1 MARRTAYRVGN
12 AGLPAP
18 SVLTSLSRMSDL
30 SPLRRALALRSWRV
44 ALVGLTAALAVYG
57 LEQLVPVGWM
67 RAAVASVAWLG
78 FGLGALV
85 ATMQAATTP
94 GRDRLPWIFV
104 ALAVGAWTVGMLV
117 RSAFLI
123 ADFAIPTPSLDDV
136 GHLSAAAL
144 LILGFIAMLRGQRL
158 AIYALLL
165 DSGAVVLL
173 LLAAI
178 ALLLSSALASEMRQA
193 PVVTSVVLLYAVLWS
208 GATGA
213 ALSALW
219 GSPMEQPR
227 RAFAILVLGV
237 ALNALAFT
245 LSLPVFL
252 WGRFQ
257 AGTPLD
263 LLWML
268 GMLAIGV
275 SAGTWIEDRKS
286 EPRRLFSRDV
296 IELSRLALPALTA
309 VMAAAVVVIAN
320 VSNSGVELFVDSAVA
335 ATMVVLALRAGLALY
350 TNRRMGETERG
361 RAVQFE
367 ALYEVGLAASG
378 ERSLDE
384 LAKLVVE
391 QATQLSRTDG
401 AMLSMAE
408 PGNGFVV
415 RALRPHPDLGLRDS
429 VGEPL
434 TGISL
439 AAVETRDMVVAPT
452 YAEHPFSTKPLHATI
467 ASAIAVPLIAHGE
480 LVGTL
485 AMYSATP
492 RRFSDDT
499 QRLVRLYAAQ
509 AAIAIAN
516 ARLLA
521 ETHRLARDDDLTSV
535 MNRRSLMERLDGEIA
550 EATRHGDIFAVVL
563 FDVDGLKSV
572 NDTAGHLAG
581 NEVLTKV
588 AHIMRESVR
597 SEDVV
602 ARFGGDEF
610 VLLLPRTGLLPAQA
624 LVGRIETR
632 LRDETYHWAGRDHG
646 LPSVSFGI
654 AWFPED
660 GRTDDALLAVADERM
675 YEDKA
680 RSRARREGA
689 AGAD

>member
-1 MARRTAYRVGN
+1 
-12 AGLPAP
+12 
-18 SVLTSLSRMSDL
+18 MSDL
-30 SPLRRALALRSWRV
+30 SPLGRALSLRTWRAALIAVAV
-44 ALVGLTAALAVYG
+44 ALGVFT
-57 LEQLVPVGWM
+57 LEQLVPAGWP
-67 RAAVASVAWLG
+67 RGAVASAAWLA
-78 FGLGALV
+78 FGLGAMV
-85 ATMQAATTP
+85 AAMRAAQTTL
-94 GRDRLPWIFV
+94 GRERSPWIFV
-104 ALAVGAWTVGMLV
+104 TLAVGAWTIGMLV

-123 ADFAIPTPSLDDV
+123 ADLAVPTPGLDDV
-136 GHLSAAAL
+136 GHLTAAAL
-144 LILGFIAMLRGQRL
+144 LILGFIAILRGQRL

-178 ALLLSSALASEMRQA
+178 VLLLSGALASEMRQA
-193 PVVTSVVLLYAVLWS
+193 PVVTTVILLYAVLWS

-219 GSPMEQPR
+219 GWPDERAR
-227 RAFAILVLGV
+227 RAFAILAAGV

-245 LSLPVFL
+245 LSLPVVLF
-252 WGRFQ
+252 GRFQ

-268 GMLAIGV
+268 GMIAIGA
-275 SAGTWIEDRKS
+275 SAGTWIEDRRTA
-286 EPRRLFSRDV
+286 PLRLFSRDV
-296 IELSRLALPALTA
+296 IELSRLALPAMTA
-309 VMAAAVVVIAN
+309 VLAAGIVVVAN
-320 VSNSGVELFVDSAVA
+320 VSNSGVEVFVDAAVA
-335 ATMVVLALRAGLALY
+335 GTMVLLALRAGLALY
-350 TNRRMGETERG
+350 TNWRLSETERR

-367 ALYEVGLAASG
+367 ALYEVGLAAAG

-384 LAKLVVE
+384 LVKLVVE

-401 AMLSMAE
+401 AMLALAE
-408 PGNGFVV
+408 PGDGFII
-415 RALRPHPDLGLRDS
+415 RALRPNPQLGLRDS

-434 TGISL
+434 AGISL
-439 AAVETRDMVVAPT
+439 AAIETREMVVAPN
-452 YAEHPFSTKPLHATI
+452 YADHPLSTKPLHAKI

-492 RRFSDDT
+492 RRYSSDT

-521 ETHRLARDDDLTSV
+521 ETHRLARDDDLTGV
-535 MNRRSLMERLDGEIA
+535 LNRRSLMERLDGQMA
-550 EATRHGDIFAVVL
+550 EAARHGDIFAVAMC
-563 FDVDGLKSV
+563 DVDGLKSV

-588 AHIMRESVR
+588 AHIMRDAVR
-597 SEDVV
+597 AEDVV

-624 LVGRIETR
+624 LVSRIESR
-632 LRDETYHWAGRDHG
+632 LREETYHWAGRDHP

-660 GRTDDALLAVADERM
+660 GRTDDALLAIADERM
-675 YEDKA
+675 YEDKT
-680 RSRARREGA
+680 RSRSRREGA
-689 AGAD
+689 SGGN

>member
-1 MARRTAYRVGN
+1 MAACRVGD
-12 AGLPAP
+12 AGVPTP
-18 SVLTSLSRMSDL
+18 SALASLSSMSDL
-30 SPLRRALALRSWRV
+30 SPLGRALALRSWRV
-44 ALVGLTAALAVYG
+44 GLIGIAGAGGVYA
-57 LEQLVPVGWM
+57 LEQLAPAGWP
-67 RAAVASVAWLG
+67 RGAVASVAWLAL
-78 FGLGALV
+78 GLGAMV
-85 ATMQAATTP
+85 AALRAAQTTP
-94 GRDRLPWIFV
+94 GRERLPWMFV
-104 ALAVGAWTVGMLV
+104 AFAVGAWTIGMLV

-123 ADFAIPTPSLDDV
+123 AEVAIPTPSLDDI
-136 GHLSAAAL
+136 GHLTAAAL

-178 ALLLSSALASEMRQA
+178 ALLLSSALASEMRQE
-193 PVVTSVVLLYAVLWS
+193 PVLTTVVLLYAVLWS

-219 GSPMEQPR
+219 GSPTEQPR
-227 RAFAILVLGV
+227 RAFAILVVGV
-237 ALNALAFT
+237 ALHALAFT

-252 WGRFQ
+252 WGQFQ

-268 GMLAIGV
+268 GMVAIGV
-275 SAGTWIEDRKS
+275 SAGTWIEDRAT
-286 EPRRLFSRDV
+286 EPRPLFSRDV

-309 VMAAAVVVIAN
+309 VLAAAIVVVAN
-320 VSNSGVELFVDSAVA
+320 VSNSGVELFVDAAVA
-335 ATMVVLALRAGLALY
+335 ATMVLLALRAGVALY
-350 TNRRMGETERG
+350 TNWRLSGIERR

-367 ALYEVGLAASG
+367 ALYEVGLAAAG
-378 ERSLDE
+378 ERSLEE
-384 LAKLVVE
+384 LVKLVVE

-401 AMLSMAE
+401 AMLGLAE
-408 PGNGFVV
+408 PGGFVI
-415 RALRPHPDLGLRDS
+415 RALRPNPELGLRDS

-434 TGISL
+434 AGLSL
-439 AAVETRDMVVAPT
+439 AAIETRDMVVAPK
-452 YAEHPFSTKPLHATI
+452 YAEHPMSTKPLHATI

-492 RRFSDDT
+492 RRFSSDT

-521 ETHRLARDDDLTSV
+521 ETHRLARDDDLTAV
-535 MNRRSLMERLDGEIA
+535 LNRRSLMERLDGEIA
-550 EATRHGDIFAVVL
+550 EAARHGDIFAVAL
-563 FDVDGLKSV
+563 CDVDGLKSV

-597 SEDVV
+597 AEDVV

-624 LVGRIETR
+624 LVSRIESR
-632 LRDETYHWAGRDHG
+632 LREETYHWAGRDHP

-680 RSRARREGA
+680 RSRTRREGA
-689 AGAD
+689 SGAD

>member
-1 MARRTAYRVGN
+1 
-12 AGLPAP
+12 
-18 SVLTSLSRMSDL
+18 MSDL
-30 SPLRRALALRSWRV
+30 SPLSRALALRSWRA
-44 ALVGLTAALAVYG
+44 ALVGIAAAIAIYG
-57 LEQLVPVGWM
+57 LERLAPAGWP
-67 RAAVASVAWLG
+67 RGALASVAWLA
-78 FGLGALV
+78 FGLGATV
-85 ATMQAATTP
+85 AAARAAETTP
-94 GRDRLPWIFV
+94 GRERLPWIFV

-117 RSAFLI
+117 RGAFLI
-123 ADFAIPTPSLDDV
+123 ADIAIPTPGLDDV
-136 GHLSAAAL
+136 AHLSAAAL
-144 LILGFIAMLRGQRL
+144 LILGFVAMVRGQRL

-165 DSGAVVLL
+165 DSGAVLLL

-178 ALLLSSALASEMRQA
+178 ALLLSSALASEMKQE
-193 PVVTSVVLLYAVLWS
+193 PVVTTVILLYAVLWT

-219 GSPMEQPR
+219 GSPIEQPR
-227 RAFAILVLGV
+227 RAYAMLVAGV

-245 LSLPVFL
+245 LSLPIFL
-252 WGRFQ
+252 FGRFQ

-268 GMLAIGV
+268 GMISIAAA
-275 SAGTWIEDRKS
+275 AGTWIDDRTTQ
-286 EPRRLFSRDV
+286 PRRLFSRDV
-296 IELSRLALPALTA
+296 IELSRLALPGVTA
-309 VMAAAVVVIAN
+309 CLAAALVVVAN
-320 VSNSGVELFVDSAVA
+320 LIESGAELFVDSAVA
-335 ATMVVLALRAGLALY
+335 ATMIILAVRAGLALF
-350 TNRRMGETERG
+350 TNWRLSETERR
-361 RAVQFE
+361 RALQFE
-367 ALYEVGLAASG
+367 ALYEVGLAAAG

-401 AMLSMAE
+401 AMFALAE
-408 PGNGFVV
+408 PGNGLVI
-415 RALRPHPDLGLRDS
+415 RALRPNAQLGLRDS

-434 TGISL
+434 AGISL
-439 AAVETRDMVVAPT
+439 ATIATRDMVVAPK
-452 YAEHPFSTKPLHATI
+452 YAEHPMSTKPLHATI

-485 AMYSATP
+485 AMYSVTP
-492 RRFSDDT
+492 RKFSSDT

-521 ETHRLARDDDLTSV
+521 ETHRLARDDDLTGV
-535 MNRRSLMERLDGEIA
+535 MNRRSLMERLDGEMA
-550 EATRHGDIFAVVL
+550 EAARHGDIFAVVL
-563 FDVDGLKSV
+563 CDVDGLKTV

-588 AHIMRESVR
+588 AKLMREAVR
-597 SEDVV
+597 TEDVV

-624 LVGRIETR
+624 LVGRIESR
-632 LRDETYHWAGRDHG
+632 LREEAYHWAGRDHP

-660 GRTDDALLAVADERM
+660 GRTDDALLACADERM
-675 YEDKA
+675 YEDKM
-680 RSRARREGA
+680 RSRARR
-689 AGAD
+689 AGASGAD

>member
-1 MARRTAYRVGN
+1 
-12 AGLPAP
+12 
-18 SVLTSLSRMSDL
+18 MSEL
-30 SPLRRALALRSWRV
+30 SPLGRALSLRAWR
-44 ALVGLTAALAVYG
+44 AALIGVAVAFGVFG
-57 LEQLVPVGWM
+57 LEQLVPAGWA
-67 RAAVASVAWLG
+67 RGAVASVAWLA
-78 FGLGALV
+78 FGLGAMV
-85 ATMQAATTP
+85 AALRAAQTTL
-94 GRDRLPWIFV
+94 GRERSPWIFV
-104 ALAVGAWTVGMLV
+104 TLAALAWTIGMLV

-123 ADFAIPTPSLDDV
+123 ADIAVPTPGLDDA
-136 GHLSAAAL
+136 GHLTAAAL
-144 LILGFIAMLRGQRL
+144 LILGFIAILRGQRL

-193 PVVTSVVLLYAVLWS
+193 PVVTTVILLYAVLWS

-219 GSPMEQPR
+219 GWPEERAR
-227 RAFAILVLGV
+227 RAFAILAAGV

-252 WGRFQ
+252 FGRFQ

-268 GMLAIGV
+268 GMVAIGA
-275 SAGTWIEDRKS
+275 SAGTWIEDRRT
-286 EPRRLFSRDV
+286 EPLRLFSRDV
-296 IELSRLALPALTA
+296 IELSRLALPAMTA
-309 VMAAAVVVIAN
+309 VLAAGIVVVAN
-320 VSNSGVELFVDSAVA
+320 VSNSGVEGFVDAAVA
-335 ATMVVLALRAGLALY
+335 ATMVLLALRAGLALY
-350 TNRRMGETERG
+350 TNWRLSETERR

-367 ALYEVGLAASG
+367 ALYEVGLSAAG

-384 LAKLVVE
+384 LVKLVVE

-401 AMLSMAE
+401 AMLSLAE
-408 PGNGFVV
+408 PGDGFVI
-415 RALRPHPDLGLRDS
+415 RALRPNPQLGLRDS

-434 TGISL
+434 AGISL
-439 AAVETRDMVVAPT
+439 AAIETRDMVVAPN
-452 YAEHPFSTKPLHATI
+452 YADHPLSTKPLHAKI
-467 ASAIAVPLIAHGE
+467 ASTIAVPLIAHGE

-485 AMYSATP
+485 AMYSATR
-492 RRFSDDT
+492 RRFSSDT

-521 ETHRLARDDDLTSV
+521 ETHRLARDDDLTGV
-535 MNRRSLMERLDGEIA
+535 LNRRSLMERLDGEMA
-550 EATRHGDIFAVVL
+550 EAARHGDIFAVAMC
-563 FDVDGLKSV
+563 DVDGLKSV

-588 AHIMRESVR
+588 AHIMREAVR
-597 SEDVV
+597 AEDVV

-624 LVGRIETR
+624 LVSRIESR
-632 LRDETYHWAGRDHG
+632 LREETYHWAGRDHP

-680 RSRARREGA
+680 RSRSRREGA
-689 AGAD
+689 STGK

>member
-1 MARRTAYRVGN
+1 
-12 AGLPAP
+12 
-18 SVLTSLSRMSDL
+18 MSDL
-30 SPLRRALALRSWRV
+30 SRLGRALSLRTWRA
-44 ALVGLTAALAVYG
+44 ALVGVAGTLGLYA
-57 LEQLVPVGWM
+57 LEQIIPSGWP
-67 RAAVASVAWLG
+67 RGAVASAAWLAL
-78 FGLGALV
+78 GLGAMV
-85 ATMQAATTP
+85 TAMHAAQTTS
-94 GRDRLPWIFV
+94 GRDRSPWIFV
-104 ALAVGAWTVGMLV
+104 TLAAGAWTIGMLV

-123 ADFAIPTPSLDDV
+123 ADVAMPTPGLDDIA
-136 GHLSAAAL
+136 HLTAAAL

-178 ALLLSSALASEMRQA
+178 ALLLSSALASEMKQA
-193 PVVTSVVLLYAVLWS
+193 PLVTTVVLLYAVLWS

-227 RAFAILVLGV
+227 RAFAMLVAGV

-268 GMLAIGV
+268 GMLAIGA
-275 SAGTWIEDRKS
+275 SAGTWIEDRKT
-286 EPRRLFSRDV
+286 PPLRLFSRDV
-296 IELSRLALPALTA
+296 IEMSRLALPAMTA
-309 VMAAAVVVIAN
+309 ILAAGIVVVAN
-320 VSNSGVELFVDSAVA
+320 VSNSGVEVFVDAAVA
-335 ATMVVLALRAGLALY
+335 ATMVLLALRAGLALY
-350 TNRRMGETERG
+350 TNWRLSETERR

-367 ALYEVGLAASG
+367 ALYEVGLAAGG

-384 LAKLVVE
+384 LVKLVVE

-401 AMLSMAE
+401 AMLALAE
-408 PGNGFVV
+408 PGHGFII
-415 RALRPHPDLGLRDS
+415 RALRPNPQLGLRDS

-434 TGISL
+434 AGISL
-439 AAVETRDMVVAPT
+439 AAIQTRDMVVAPR
-452 YAEHPFSTKPLHATI
+452 YGEHPMSTKPLHATI
-467 ASAIAVPLIAHGE
+467 ASAIAVPLIAQGE

-492 RRFSDDT
+492 RRFSGDT

-521 ETHRLARDDDLTSV
+521 ETHRLARDDDLTGV
-535 MNRRSLMERLDGEIA
+535 LNRRSLMERLDGEMA
-550 EATRHGDIFAVVL
+550 EAARHGDIFAVAMC
-563 FDVDGLKSV
+563 DVDGLKSV

-588 AHIMRESVR
+588 ANIMRESVR
-597 SEDVV
+597 AEDVV

-624 LVGRIETR
+624 LVSRIESR
-632 LRDETYHWAGRDHG
+632 LREETYHWAGRDHP

-660 GRTDDALLAVADERM
+660 GRTDDALIAAADERM

-689 AGAD
+689 SGAD

>member
-1 MARRTAYRVGN
+1 MGD
-12 AGLPAP
+12 AGLTPTAAV
-18 SVLTSLSRMSDL
+18 SSLFCVSDPR
-30 SPLRRALALRSWRV
+30 PLRGAVALRSWRV
-44 ALVGLTAALAVYG
+44 GLAALAGALVVYG
-57 LEQLVPVGWM
+57 AELLAPAGWP
-67 RAAVASVAWLG
+67 RGALASVAWLA
-78 FGLGALV
+78 LGMGAMV
-85 ATMQAATTP
+85 AAMRAAATTP

-104 ALAVGAWTVGMLV
+104 TLAVGAWTIGMLV

-123 ADFAIPTPSLDDV
+123 ADVGLPTPSLDDV

-144 LILGFIAMLRGQRL
+144 LTFGFIAMLRGQRL

-173 LLAAI
+173 LLAAV
-178 ALLLSSALASEMRQA
+178 ALLLSSALAREMKQE
-193 PVVTSVVLLYAVLWS
+193 PVVTTVVLLYAVLWS

-219 GSPMEQPR
+219 GSPTEQPR
-227 RAFAILVLGV
+227 RAYAILVVGV

-252 WGRFQ
+252 WGQFQ
-257 AGTPLD
+257 AGTALD

-275 SAGTWIEDRKS
+275 SAGTWIEDRSTEAKRPS
-286 EPRRLFSRDV
+286 SRDV
-296 IELSRLALPALTA
+296 IELSRLALPAVTA
-309 VMAAAVVVIAN
+309 GLAAALVVIAN
-320 VSNSGVELFVDSAVA
+320 VTNSGVELFVDSAVA
-335 ATMVVLALRAGLALY
+335 ATMVVLALRAGLALF
-350 TNRRMGETERG
+350 TNWRLSDIERR

-367 ALYEVGLAASG
+367 ALYEVGLAAAG

-401 AMLSMAE
+401 AMLSLAE
-408 PGNGFVV
+408 PGNGFII
-415 RALRPHPDLGLRDS
+415 RALRPNPQLGLRDS

-434 TGISL
+434 AGISL
-439 AAVETRDMVVAPT
+439 AAVDTRDLVVAPR
-452 YAEHPFSTKPLHATI
+452 YAEHPMSTKPLHATI
-467 ASAIAVPLIAHGE
+467 ASAIAIPLIAHGE

-492 RRFSDDT
+492 RRFSSDT

-521 ETHRLARDDDLTSV
+521 ETHRLARDDDLTGV
-535 MNRRSLMERLDGEIA
+535 LNRRSLMERLDGELA
-550 EATRHGDIFAVVL
+550 GAARHGDMFAVAL
-563 FDVDGLKSV
+563 CDVDGLKAV

-588 AHIMRESVR
+588 ARLMRDAVR
-597 SEDVV
+597 AEDVV

-610 VLLLPRTGLLPAQA
+610 VLLLPRTGPLPAQA
-624 LVGRIETR
+624 LVSRIESR
-632 LRDETYHWAGRDHG
+632 LLEETYHWAGRDHP

-689 AGAD
+689 SRAD

>member
-1 MARRTAYRVGN
+1 
-12 AGLPAP
+12 
-18 SVLTSLSRMSDL
+18 MSEL
-30 SPLRRALALRSWRV
+30 SPLGRALSLRAWR
-44 ALVGLTAALAVYG
+44 AALIGVAVAFGVFG
-57 LEQLVPVGWM
+57 LEQLVPAGWA
-67 RAAVASVAWLG
+67 RGAVASVAWLA
-78 FGLGALV
+78 FGLGAMV
-85 ATMQAATTP
+85 AALRAAQTTL
-94 GRDRLPWIFV
+94 GRERSPWIFV
-104 ALAVGAWTVGMLV
+104 TLAALAWTIGMLV

-123 ADFAIPTPSLDDV
+123 ADIAVPTPGLDDA
-136 GHLSAAAL
+136 GHLTAAAL
-144 LILGFIAMLRGQRL
+144 LILGFIAILRGQRL

-193 PVVTSVVLLYAVLWS
+193 PVVTTVILLYAVLWS

-219 GSPMEQPR
+219 GWPEERAR
-227 RAFAILVLGV
+227 RAFAILAAGV

-252 WGRFQ
+252 FGRFQ

-268 GMLAIGV
+268 GMVAIGA
-275 SAGTWIEDRKS
+275 SAGTWIEDRRT
-286 EPRRLFSRDV
+286 EPLRLFSRDV
-296 IELSRLALPALTA
+296 IELSRLALPAMTA
-309 VMAAAVVVIAN
+309 VLAAGIVVVAN
-320 VSNSGVELFVDSAVA
+320 VSNSGVEGFVDAAVA
-335 ATMVVLALRAGLALY
+335 ATMVLLALRAGLALY
-350 TNRRMGETERG
+350 TNWRLSETERR

-367 ALYEVGLAASG
+367 ALYEVGLSAAG

-384 LAKLVVE
+384 LVKLVVE

-401 AMLSMAE
+401 AMLSLAE
-408 PGNGFVV
+408 PGDGFVI
-415 RALRPHPDLGLRDS
+415 RALRPNPQLGLRDS

-434 TGISL
+434 AGISL
-439 AAVETRDMVVAPT
+439 AAIETRDMVVAPN
-452 YAEHPFSTKPLHATI
+452 YADHPLSTKPLHAKI

-485 AMYSATP
+485 AMYSATR
-492 RRFSDDT
+492 RRFSSDT

-521 ETHRLARDDDLTSV
+521 ETHRLARDDDLTGV
-535 MNRRSLMERLDGEIA
+535 LNRRSLMERLDGEMA
-550 EATRHGDIFAVVL
+550 EAARHGDIFAVAMC
-563 FDVDGLKSV
+563 DVDGLKSV

-588 AHIMRESVR
+588 AHIMREAVR
-597 SEDVV
+597 AEDVV

-624 LVGRIETR
+624 LVSRIESR
-632 LRDETYHWAGRDHG
+632 LREETYHWAGRDHP

-680 RSRARREGA
+680 RSRSRREGA
-689 AGAD
+689 STGK

>member
-1 MARRTAYRVGN
+1 V
-12 AGLPAP
+12 
-18 SVLTSLSRMSDL
+18 SDL
-30 SPLRRALALRSWRV
+30 SPLRRALALRSWR
-44 ALVGLTAALAVYG
+44 AALLG
-57 LEQLVPVGWM
+57 LAGALALFGIEQLAPAGWPRGALASVGWLAFGM
-67 RAAVASVAWLG
+67 GAIVAAKRAAD
-78 FGLGALV
+78 
-85 ATMQAATTP
+85 TTP
-94 GRDRLPWIFV
+94 GREKLPWVFV
-104 ALAVGAWTVGMLV
+104 TLAAGAWTIGMLV
-117 RSAFLI
+117 RSAYLI
-123 ADFAIPTPSLDDV
+123 ADVAIPTPSLDDA
-136 GHLSAAAL
+136 GHLTAAAL
-144 LILGFIAMLRGQRL
+144 LVFGFIAMLRGQRL
-158 AIYALLL
+158 ALYALIL

-178 ALLLSSALASEMRQA
+178 VLLLSSALASEMKQD
-193 PVVTSVVLLYAVLWS
+193 PLFTTVVLLYAILWS

-219 GSPMEQPR
+219 GSPIEQPR

-245 LSLPVFL
+245 LSLPTFL

-263 LLWML
+263 LLWTL

-275 SAGTWIEDRKS
+275 SAGTWFEDRRTK
-286 EPRRLFSRDV
+286 PVQLFSRDV
-296 IELSRLALPALTA
+296 IELSRLALPAMTA
-309 VMAAAVVVIAN
+309 ILAAGLVVVAN
-320 VSNSGVELFVDSAVA
+320 ASNSGVELFVDSAVA
-335 ATMVVLALRAGLALY
+335 TTMVLLAFRAGLALF
-350 TNRRMGETERG
+350 TNWRLSETERR

-367 ALYEVGLAASG
+367 ALYEVGLAAAG
-378 ERSLDE
+378 QGSLGD
-384 LAKLVVE
+384 LARLVVE

-401 AMLSMAE
+401 AMLALAE
-408 PGNGFVV
+408 PGDRFVI
-415 RALRPHPDLGLRDS
+415 RALRPNAQLDLRDS

-434 TGISL
+434 AGISL
-439 AAVETRDMVVAPT
+439 AAVETRDIVVAPK
-452 YAEHPFSTKPLHATI
+452 YSEHPMSTKPLHATI
-467 ASAIAVPLIAHGE
+467 ASAIAVPLIAQGE

-492 RRFSDDT
+492 REFTSDT

-521 ETHRLARDDDLTSV
+521 ETHRLARDDDLTNV
-535 MNRRSLMERLDGEIA
+535 LNRRSLMERLDGEMA
-550 EATRHGDIFAVVL
+550 GAARHGDIFAVVL
-563 FDVDGLKSV
+563 CDVDGLKSV

-581 NEVLTKV
+581 NEVLIKV
-588 AHIMRESVR
+588 AHLMRESVR
-597 SEDVV
+597 AEDVV

-624 LVGRIETR
+624 LVGRIESR
-632 LRDETYHWAGRDHG
+632 LRSETYHWAGRDHP

-689 AGAD
+689 SGGD

>member
-1 MARRTAYRVGN
+1 MDE
-12 AGLPAP
+12 
-18 SVLTSLSRMSDL
+18 LT
-30 SPLRRALALRSWRV
+30 PLGRALALRSWR
-44 ALVGLTAALAVYG
+44 AGLVGVAGALAVFA
-57 LEQLVPVGWM
+57 LEQLVPASWL
-67 RAAVASVAWLG
+67 RSAVASAAWLG
-78 FGLGALV
+78 LGLGAIL
-85 ATMQAATTP
+85 AATRAASMTP
-94 GRDRLPWIFV
+94 GRERLPWMFV
-104 ALAVGAWTVGMLV
+104 ALAATFWTIGMLV
-117 RSAFLI
+117 RAAFLI
-123 ADFAIPTPSLDDV
+123 ADVAIPTPGLDDV
-136 GHLSAAAL
+136 THLGAAAL
-144 LILGFIAMLRGQRL
+144 LIFGFIAMLRAQRL

-178 ALLLSSALASEMRQA
+178 ALLLSGALASEMKQE
-193 PVVTSVVLLYAVLWS
+193 PFVTTVVLLYAVLWS

-219 GSPMEQPR
+219 GSPTEQPR

-252 WGRFQ
+252 FGRFQ

-275 SAGTWIEDRKS
+275 SAGTWIEDRRAGS
-286 EPRRLFSRDV
+286 TRLFSRDV
-296 IELSRLALPALTA
+296 VELSRLALPALTA
-309 VMAAAVVVIAN
+309 VLAAALVVVAN
-320 VSNSGVELFVDSAVA
+320 MSNSGVELFVDSAVA
-335 ATMVVLALRAGLALY
+335 ATMIVLAVRAGLALY
-350 TNRRMGETERG
+350 TNWRLSEIERR

-367 ALYEVGLAASG
+367 ALYEVGLAAAG

-401 AMLSMAE
+401 AMLALAE
-408 PGNGFVV
+408 PGNGFII
-415 RALRPHPDLGLRDS
+415 RALRPNPALGLRDS

-434 TGISL
+434 AGISL
-439 AAVETRDMVVAPT
+439 AAIETRDLVVAPR
-452 YAEHPFSTKPLHATI
+452 YAEHPQSTKPLHATI

-492 RRFSDDT
+492 RRFSSDT

-509 AAIAIAN
+509 AAIAVAN

-521 ETHRLARDDDLTSV
+521 ETHRLARDDDLTNV
-535 MNRRSLMERLDGEIA
+535 LNRRSLMERLDAQMA
-550 EATRHGDIFAVVL
+550 EAARHGDIFAVAL
-563 FDVDGLKSV
+563 CDVDGLKSV

-588 AHIMRESVR
+588 ANLMRESVR
-597 SEDVV
+597 AEDVV

-624 LVGRIETR
+624 LVGRIEAR
-632 LRDETYHWAGRDHG
+632 LREETYHWAGRDHP

-689 AGAD
+689 SGAD

>member
-1 MARRTAYRVGN
+1 MV
-12 AGLPAP
+12 
-18 SVLTSLSRMSDL
+18 TSLVPVSDL
-30 SPLRRALALRSWRV
+30 SPFGRALSLRSWRV
-44 ALVGLTAALAVYG
+44 ALMGTAGAFGVYG
-57 LEQLVPVGWM
+57 LEQLAPAGWP
-67 RAAVASVAWLG
+67 RGAVASVAWLA
-78 FGLGALV
+78 FGMGAMV
-85 ATMQAATTP
+85 AAMRAAQTTP
-94 GRDRLPWIFV
+94 GRERLPWV
-104 ALAVGAWTVGMLV
+104 LVMLAVGAWTAGMLV

-123 ADFAIPTPSLDDV
+123 AEVAMPTPGLDDV
-136 GHLSAAAL
+136 AHLSAAAL

-165 DSGAVVLL
+165 DAGAVVLL

-178 ALLLSSALASEMRQA
+178 ALLLSSALASEMKQA
-193 PVVTSVVLLYAVLWS
+193 PLLTTVVLLYAVLWS

-268 GMLAIGV
+268 GMLAIGAA
-275 SAGTWIEDRKS
+275 AGTWIEDRKTV
-286 EPRRLFSRDV
+286 PMRLFSRDV
-296 IELSRLALPALTA
+296 IELSRLMLPGLTA
-309 VMAAAVVVIAN
+309 ALAAALVVVAN
-320 VSNSGVELFVDSAVA
+320 VSDAGVELFVDSAVA
-335 ATMVVLALRAGLALY
+335 ATMVLLALRAGLALY
-350 TNRRMGETERG
+350 TNWRLSETERR

-367 ALYEVGLAASG
+367 ALYEVGLAAAG
-378 ERSLDE
+378 ERSLDD

-401 AMLSMAE
+401 AMFALAE
-408 PGNGFVV
+408 PGNGLII
-415 RALRPHPDLGLRDS
+415 RALRLNPLLGLRDS

-434 TGISL
+434 AGISL
-439 AAVETRDMVVAPT
+439 AAIETRDMVVVPK
-452 YAEHPFSTKPLHATI
+452 YGEHPMSTKPLQATI

-492 RRFSDDT
+492 RRFSGDT

-516 ARLLA
+516 ARLLS
-521 ETHRLARDDDLTSV
+521 ETHRLARDDDLTGV
-535 MNRRSLMERLDGEIA
+535 LNRRSLMERLDGEMA
-550 EATRHGDIFAVVL
+550 EAARHGDIFAVVL
-563 FDVDGLKSV
+563 CDVDGLKAV

-588 AHIMRESVR
+588 ARLMRESVR
-597 SEDVV
+597 AEDVV

-624 LVGRIETR
+624 VVGRIEAR
-632 LRDETYHWAGRDHG
+632 LREETYHWAGRDHP

-660 GRTDDALLAVADERM
+660 GRTDDALLACADERM

-680 RSRARREGA
+680 RSRARGESA
-689 AGAD
+689 FGAD

>member
-1 MARRTAYRVGN
+1 
-12 AGLPAP
+12 
-18 SVLTSLSRMSDL
+18 MSDIG
-30 SPLRRALALRSWRV
+30 PLRRAFALKSWRA
-44 ALVGLTAALAVYG
+44 ALVCLAGAGAIYG
-57 LEQLVPVGWM
+57 LEQLAPAGWP
-67 RAAVASVAWLG
+67 RAALASVAWLA
-78 FGLGALV
+78 FGLGALL
-85 ATMQAATTP
+85 AAVRAAETTP
-94 GRDRLPWIFV
+94 GRERLPWIFV
-104 ALAVGAWTVGMLV
+104 AIAAGAWTVGMVV
-117 RSAFLI
+117 RSAFLV
-123 ADFAIPTPSLDDV
+123 ADVGIPTPGLDDV
-136 GHLSAAAL
+136 AHLSAAAL
-144 LILGFIAMLRGQRL
+144 LIFGFVAMVRGQRL

-178 ALLLSSALASEMRQA
+178 ALLLSNALASEMSQE
-193 PVVTSVVLLYAVLWS
+193 PVVTTVVLLYAVLWT

-219 GSPMEQPR
+219 GSPIEQPR
-227 RAFAILVLGV
+227 RAYAILVLGV

-245 LSLPVFL
+245 LSLPTTLF
-252 WGRFQ
+252 GRFQ

-268 GMLAIGV
+268 GMLAIGAA
-275 SAGTWIEDRKS
+275 AGTWIEDRKTQ
-286 EPRRLFSRDV
+286 PRQLFSRDV

-309 VMAAAVVVIAN
+309 GLAAGLVVIAN
-320 VSNSGVELFVDSAVA
+320 LIDSGVELFIDSAVA
-335 ATMVVLALRAGLALY
+335 ATMILLALRAGLALF
-350 TNRRMGETERG
+350 TNWHLNESERR

-367 ALYEVGLAASG
+367 ALYEVGLAAAG

-401 AMLSMAE
+401 AMFAIAE
-408 PGNGFVV
+408 PGNGLII
-415 RALRPHPDLGLRDS
+415 RALRLNPLLGLRDS
-429 VGEPL
+429 IGEPL
-434 TGISL
+434 AGISL
-439 AAVETRDMVVAPT
+439 ATITTRDMVVAPR
-452 YAEHPFSTKPLHATI
+452 YSDHPLSTKPLHATI

-492 RRFSDDT
+492 REFSSDT

-521 ETHRLARDDDLTSV
+521 ETHRLARDDDLTGV

-550 EATRHGDIFAVVL
+550 GAARHGDMFAVVL
-563 FDVDGLKSV
+563 CDVDGLKAV
-572 NDTAGHLAG
+572 NDSAGHLAG

-588 AHIMRESVR
+588 AHLMRDTIR
-597 SEDVV
+597 TEDVV

-624 LVGRIETR
+624 LVGRIESR
-632 LRDETYHWAGRDHG
+632 LREESYHWAGRDHP

-660 GRTDDALLAVADERM
+660 GRTDDALLACADERM
-675 YEDKA
+675 YEDKV
-680 RSRARREGA
+680 RSRAGR
-689 AGAD
+689 AGASGGD

>member
-1 MARRTAYRVGN
+1 M
-12 AGLPAP
+12 
-18 SVLTSLSRMSDL
+18 
-30 SPLRRALALRSWRV
+30 ALAG
-44 ALVGLTAALAVYG
+44 AFAIYG
-57 LEQLVPVGWM
+57 LERLVPAGWP
-67 RAAVASVAWLG
+67 RGALASVAWLG
-78 FGLGALV
+78 FGLGAMV
-85 ATMQAATTP
+85 AAMRAAQTTS
-94 GRDRLPWIFV
+94 GRERLPWIFV
-104 ALAVGAWTVGMLV
+104 TLATGAWTVGMLV
-117 RSAFLI
+117 RSAYLI
-123 ADFAIPTPSLDDV
+123 ADAPIPTPALDDLAHV
-136 GHLSAAAL
+136 SAAGL
-144 LILGFIAMLRGQRL
+144 LIFGFIAMLRGLRL
-158 AIYALLL
+158 AMYALLL

-178 ALLLSSALASEMRQA
+178 ALLLSGALASEMKQE
-193 PVVTSVVLLYAVLWS
+193 PVVTTAVLLYAVMWS

-227 RAFAILVLGV
+227 RAFAILVVGV
-237 ALNALAFT
+237 GLNALAFT
-245 LSLPVFL
+245 LSLPTFL

-268 GMLAIGV
+268 GMIAIGT

-296 IELSRLALPALTA
+296 VELSRLALPAITA
-309 VMAAAVVVIAN
+309 GLAAALVVIAN

-335 ATMVVLALRAGLALY
+335 ATMIILALRAGLALY
-350 TNRRMGETERG
+350 TNWRLSETERS

-367 ALYEVGLAASG
+367 ALYEVGLAAAG
-378 ERSLDE
+378 ERSLDD
-384 LAKLVVE
+384 LVALVVE
-391 QATQLSRTDG
+391 QATELSRTDG
-401 AMLSMAE
+401 AMLALAE
-408 PGNGFVV
+408 PGKGFII
-415 RALRPHPDLGLRDS
+415 RALRPNPQLGLRDS

-434 TGISL
+434 AGISL
-439 AAVETRDMVVAPT
+439 AAVETRDIVVAPK
-452 YAEHPFSTKPLHATI
+452 YAEHPMSTTPLHATI

-492 RRFSDDT
+492 RGFGGDA

-521 ETHRLARDDDLTSV
+521 ETHRLARDDDLTGV
-535 MNRRSLMERLDGEIA
+535 LNRRSLMERLDGEIA
-550 EATRHGDIFAVVL
+550 IAARHGDIFAVVL
-563 FDVDGLKSV
+563 CDVDGLKSV

-588 AHIMRESVR
+588 ARIMREAVR
-597 SEDVV
+597 VEDVV

-624 LVGRIETR
+624 LVGRIESR
-632 LRDETYHWAGRDHG
+632 LHEESYHWAGRDHL

-654 AWFPED
+654 AWFPDD
-660 GRTDDALLAVADERM
+660 GRTVDALLAIADERM

-680 RSRARREGA
+680 RTRSRREGA
-689 AGAD
+689 SGAD

>member
-1 MARRTAYRVGN
+1 
-12 AGLPAP
+12 
-18 SVLTSLSRMSDL
+18 MSDL
-30 SPLRRALALRSWRV
+30 SPLGRVLALRSWRAGLV
-44 ALVGLTAALAVYG
+44 ALAGALAIYG
-57 LEQLVPVGWM
+57 LEQLLPAGWP
-67 RAAVASVAWLG
+67 RGALASVAWLG
-78 FGLGALV
+78 FGLGA
-85 ATMQAATTP
+85 MAAAMRAAETTR
-94 GRDRLPWIFV
+94 GRERLPWVFV
-104 ALAVGAWTVGMLV
+104 ALAVAAWTAGMLV

-123 ADFAIPTPSLDDV
+123 ADVAIPTPTLDDV
-136 GHLSAAAL
+136 AYVSAAGL
-144 LILGFIAMLRGQRL
+144 LIFGFIAMLRGQRL

-178 ALLLSSALASEMRQA
+178 ALLLSSALASEMKEE
-193 PVVTSVVLLYAVLWS
+193 PLVTTAVLLYAVLWS
-208 GATGA
+208 AATGA

-227 RAFAILVLGV
+227 RAFAILAVGV

-245 LSLPVFL
+245 LSLPTFL

-268 GMLAIGV
+268 GMIAIGT
-275 SAGTWIEDRKS
+275 SAGTWIEDRTT

-296 IELSRLALPALTA
+296 VELSRLALPAVTA
-309 VMAAAVVVIAN
+309 GLAAALVVIAN
-320 VSNSGVELFVDSAVA
+320 ASNSGVELFVDSAVA
-335 ATMVVLALRAGLALY
+335 TTMIILAVRAGLALY
-350 TNRRMGETERG
+350 TNRRLSETERR

-367 ALYEVGLAASG
+367 ALYEVGLAAAG
-378 ERSLDE
+378 ERSLDD
-384 LAKLVVE
+384 LVRLVVE

-401 AMLSMAE
+401 AMLALAE
-408 PGNGFVV
+408 PGKGFII
-415 RALRPHPDLGLRDS
+415 RALRPNRQLGLRDS

-434 TGISL
+434 AGISL
-439 AAVETRDMVVAPT
+439 AAVETRDLVVAPR
-452 YAEHPFSTKPLHATI
+452 YAEHLQSTKPLHATI

-492 RRFSDDT
+492 RAFASDT

-521 ETHRLARDDDLTSV
+521 ETHRLARDDDLTGV
-535 MNRRSLMERLDGEIA
+535 LNRRSLMERLDGEIA
-550 EATRHGDIFAVVL
+550 IAARHGDIFAVVL
-563 FDVDGLKSV
+563 CDVDGLKSV

-581 NEVLTKV
+581 NEVLIKV
-588 AHIMRESVR
+588 ARIMRESVR
-597 SEDVV
+597 VEDVV

-624 LVGRIETR
+624 LVGRIESR
-632 LRDETYHWAGRDHG
+632 LREESYHWAGRDHP

-654 AWFPED
+654 AWFPDD
-660 GRTDDALLAVADERM
+660 GRTDDALLAIADERM

-680 RSRARREGA
+680 RTRSRREGA
-689 AGAD
+689 SGAD

>member
-1 MARRTAYRVGN
+1 M
-12 AGLPAP
+12 
-18 SVLTSLSRMSDL
+18 SELT
-30 SPLRRALALRSWRV
+30 PLGRALALRSWRAAAV
-44 ALVGLTAALAVYG
+44 GAAGALGVYA
-57 LEQLVPVGWM
+57 LEQLVPAGWP
-67 RAAVASVAWLG
+67 RGALASVAWLA
-78 FGLGALV
+78 FGLGAMV
-85 ATMQAATTP
+85 AAMRAARTTA
-94 GRDRLPWIFV
+94 GRERLPWIFV
-104 ALAVGAWTVGMLV
+104 TLAVGAWTLGMLV
-117 RSAFLI
+117 RSVFLI
-123 ADFAIPTPSLDDV
+123 AEVSIPTPGLDDV
-136 GHLSAAAL
+136 GHLTAAAL
-144 LILGFIAMLRGQRL
+144 LILGFVAIVRGQRL
-158 AIYALLL
+158 AIYALML

-178 ALLLSSALASEMRQA
+178 VLLLSSWLASELRQA
-193 PVVTSVVLLYAVLWS
+193 PLVTSVILLYAVLWS

-219 GSPMEQPR
+219 GWPSEQPR
-227 RAFAILVLGV
+227 RAFAILVAGV

-252 WGRFQ
+252 WGQFQ

-268 GMLAIGV
+268 GMVAIGA
-275 SAGTWIEDRKS
+275 SAGTWIEDRRTA
-286 EPRRLFSRDV
+286 PARLFSRDV

-309 VMAAAVVVIAN
+309 VLAAGIVVVAN
-320 VSNSGVELFVDSAVA
+320 LSNSGVEVFVDAAVA
-335 ATMVVLALRAGLALY
+335 ATMVLLALRAGVALY
-350 TNRRMGETERG
+350 TNWRLSETERR

-367 ALYEVGLAASG
+367 ALYEVGLAAAG
-378 ERSLDE
+378 ERSLDD
-384 LAKLVVE
+384 LVKLVVE

-401 AMLSMAE
+401 AMLALAE
-408 PGNGFVV
+408 PGDGFII
-415 RALRPHPDLGLRDS
+415 RALRPNAQLGLRDS

-434 TGISL
+434 AGISL
-439 AAVETRDMVVAPT
+439 AAIETRDMVVAPK
-452 YAEHPFSTKPLHATI
+452 YAEHPRSTKPLHATI

-485 AMYSATP
+485 AMYSATA
-492 RRFSDDT
+492 RRFSSDT

-521 ETHRLARDDDLTSV
+521 ETHRLARDDDLTGAL
-535 MNRRSLMERLDGEIA
+535 NRRSLMERLDGVMA
-550 EATRHGDIFAVVL
+550 EAARHGDIFAVAMC
-563 FDVDGLKSV
+563 DVDGLKHV

-588 AHIMRESVR
+588 ARIMREAVR
-597 SEDVV
+597 AEDVV

-624 LVGRIETR
+624 LVSRIESR
-632 LRDETYHWAGRDHG
+632 LREETYHWAGRDHP

-660 GRTDDALLAVADERM
+660 GRTDDALLAAADQRM
-675 YEDKA
+675 YEDKE
-680 RSRARREGA
+680 RSRGRREGA
-689 AGAD
+689 SGGD